1 MLTQLRIYLL
11 GGAAIA
17 FLALAGVALWYR
29 TEAHDAAAE
38 RDKARADLA
47 TAVSVNKAQE
57 ETIGRLRV
65 QAEANDRIVA
75 NLAASVA
82 GINQSLSEQSAALSG
97 LKDKN
102 ATVRDYLNSP
112 VPPALGEL
120 YNGRPA
126 AGGAAGDHQGKGA
139 GLAHR

>member
-1 MLTQLRIYLL
+1 MGARLYLL
-11 GGAAIA
+11 GAAVIA

-29 TEAHDAAAE
+29 GEAISATAA
-38 RDKARADLA
+38 RDKAKADLS

-82 GINQSLSEQSAALSG
+82 GINRSLSEQTAALSG
-97 LKDKN
+97 LKDKD
-102 ATVRDYLNSP
+102 ATVRDYLNSL
-112 VPPALGEL
+112 VPPALGRL
-120 YNGRPA
+120 YNGKPA
-126 AGGAAGDHQGKGA
+126 GSTAADHQGKRAGGA
-139 GLAHR
+139 P